1 MNMKFIIVQTILA
14 RQEQNG
20 ATINNYWENIIR
32 QVDAKDKESAIGK
45 FVIQTADIKAEERLN
60 IECIKLKELAAL
72 S

>member
-1 MNMKFIIVQTILA
+1 MKFIIVQTILT

-20 ATINNYWENIIR
+20 ATINNYWNNIIR

-45 FVIQTADIKAEERLN
+45 FVVQTADIKAKEKLN
-60 IECIKLKELAAL
+60 IECIKLEELAAL